1 MTLPH
6 DPLERA
12 RWRRFVIA
20 CWLSSRDLRH
30 SCFQAVCLGMPMTR
44 ADYLAILRA
53 YVDANDETRF
63 IRRTSQ

>member
-1 MTLPH
+1 MTLPR
-6 DPLERA
+6 DPAERA

-20 CWLSSRDLRH
+20 RWLLSRDIRH

-44 ADYLAILRA
+44 ADYLAIVRA

-63 IRRTSQ
+63 QRRRSQ